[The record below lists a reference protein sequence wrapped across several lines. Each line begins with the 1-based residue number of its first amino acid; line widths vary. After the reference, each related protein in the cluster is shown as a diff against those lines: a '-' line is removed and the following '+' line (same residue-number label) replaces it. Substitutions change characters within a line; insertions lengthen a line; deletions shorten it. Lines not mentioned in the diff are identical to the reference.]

1 LCHKYQEEEKM
12 KKGKRFLCLLLVV
25 ALTLSIMSTG
35 VLAATAN
42 NAPADEATA
51 QSLSGD
57 LFKDLTS
64 ALESIKSKL
73 TDSSLVKQLND
84 LLTSGSQKI
93 SDWQSFFGDLFKHD
107 VNGTN
112 ALIASIL
119 KSNAANNQSML
130 TALANAFSELTDAQ
144 VKNLTQALSVDNI
157 NYLLDTLHKNN
168 TAAFDKLVSLLP
180 STKAAEV
187 LKDAMAGN
195 KELLGDL
202 IGAFNADD
210 LTTIL
215 QNFNDDQL
223 QALTKALGSNQSA
236 FQTVINNLPSAKL
249 ADLLKNFN
257 SADLPAVIE
266 NLSPAN
272 LTKALEDLTASNV
285 AALMDVLK
293 GNTDAM
299 NALVKNL
306 PSSRL
311 AEALKTF
318 NEDNLN
324 ALLNVLNSD
333 NMAKVLDNLSAT
345 SLANALKTLDN
356 GNLAKILDNMS
367 ATKLAEALKT
377 LDNGNLAKILDNM
390 SATKLAE
397 ALKSLAPLDLN
408 NLVNQF
414 SPAKLAEILKNLD
427 TTSLVDLL
435 KTLSTNKLNGLKA
448 LISAMDPQQLL
459 TALETLKA
467 ENIDAFKALLNSDAL
482 TAIMKNLTSG
492 QLVDALAAAN
502 KDNIQALMDVLTGNS
517 VLAKNLLLALKELNA
532 QSLENL
538 LNLLSKSEIADL
550 LSKLGLTGIEDLLKN
565 LSNNDIISLLKN
577 LFAKGF
583 SFEEI
588 SNFLKS
594 LINGSSDSSFISR
607 IKAILDKLKSL
618 LTGDTDISDDK
629 TPLADAGMLNST
641 DHNAY
646 VSGYPNGTFKPTGRL
661 TRAEAAQMLYNLLT
675 DTARTMYSSSSNSFS
690 DVSADKWYNVPVST
704 LTSAGAINGYAN
716 GTYRPAQNI
725 TRAEF
730 TKILVAM
737 YGVDSTATCSYNDV
751 SSSNWAYQYIATAAK
766 LGWIAGYSDGSFKP
780 GQPITRAETVT
791 ILNRVLSRSFDTS
804 FTGSVRTFVDVQRGL
819 WYYNDVMEAANG
831 HTYTRTGTVETWTA
845 LK

>member
-236 FQTVINNLPSAKL
+236 FQTVI
-249 ADLLKNFN
+249 
-257 SADLPAVIE
+257 
-266 NLSPAN
+266 
-272 LTKALEDLTASNV
+272 
-285 AALMDVLK
+285 
-293 GNTDAM
+293 
-299 NALVKNL
+299 KNL

-427 TTSLVDLL
+427 TTSLADLL

>member
-236 FQTVINNLPSAKL
+236 FQTVINNLPS
-249 ADLLKNFN
+249 
-257 SADLPAVIE
+257 
-266 NLSPAN
+266 
-272 LTKALEDLTASNV
+272 
-285 AALMDVLK
+285 
-293 GNTDAM
+293 
-299 NALVKNL
+299 
-306 PSSRL
+306 SRL

-427 TTSLVDLL
+427 TTSLADLL